1 MTETAKN
8 YHEQMQ
14 NDALHGMDGAQRQRH
29 DMPPMPDYV
38 RPLSSR
44 QVRQDFQPT
53 EQPRQPTSAPT
64 TVDQQPNRS
73 SLPES
78 QPVRR
83 TKSTGLGFL
92 DKLNLANFDIDSD
105 RSLILMMMALLGKE
119 TVDETLMLALLYIM
133 L

>member
-1 MTETAKN
+1 MAETSKN

-73 SLPES
+73 
-78 QPVRR
+78 
-83 TKSTGLGFL
+83 GLGFL